1 MADIKIFTTP
11 LLDNIRILEY
21 KDPLIVRNVRA
32 MSIIGDLMTRVRDI
46 VGGKSGAYQDV
57 MKKIEDE
64 VIDEIKIKAIEQG
77 ANAIVGFR
85 LDFDSIEGLLM
96 GCAQG
101 TAVVIENNS

>member
-11 LLDNIRILEY
+11 ILDNIRILEY
-21 KDPLIVRNVRA
+21 KNPLIVRNVRA

-101 TAVVIENNS
+101 TAVVIENHS

>member
-11 LLDNIRILEY
+11 ILDGIRIVEY
-21 KDPLIVRNVRA
+21 KSPLIVRNVRA
-32 MSIIGDLMTRVRDI
+32 MSIIGDLLTRVRDI
-46 VGGKSGAYQDV
+46 VGGKSGAYEDV

-64 VIDEIKIKAIEQG
+64 VIDEIKVKAAEQG
-77 ANAIVGFR
+77 ANAIVGFQ

-101 TAVVIENNS
+101 MAVVIETDQ

>member
-1 MADIKIFTTP
+1 MADIRIFTTP
-11 LLDNIRILEY
+11 ILDGIRILEY
-21 KDPLIVRNVRA
+21 KEPLIVRNVRA

-46 VGGKSGAYQDV
+46 VGGKSGAYEDI

-64 VIDEIKIKAIEQG
+64 VIEEMKTKAIEQG
-77 ANAIVGFR
+77 ANAIVGFQ

-101 TAVVIENNS
+101 TAVIIES